1 MRYIL
6 ITILMF
12 LLISLTCAQQEA
24 GDTELGLQGMY
35 MTLTGTDDYD
45 FSSGTIN
52 AKLGRYFSDH
62 LEVGISPSITI
73 ITTTTTTT
81 KYEYFSYPPYYRTY
95 QETETKTNTTFGS
108 GIFAV
113 FSLLTDA
120 KTVPYLGA
128 QYYKQDFD
136 NEEDNGSMGINAGAK
151 FFFTEKAAFDLSGN
165 YLFSLNEESDIG
177 IIMIA
182 FGVSVLL

>member
-1 MRYIL
+1 MRFFI
-6 ITILMF
+6 ISILMF
-12 LLISLTCAQQEA
+12 LLISLTWAQQEA

-35 MTLTGTDDYD
+35 MTFTGTDDFD

-62 LEVGISPSITI
+62 LEIGISPSITI
-73 ITTTTTTT
+73 STTSITR
-81 KYEYFSYPPYYRTY
+81 FDPYTLQTY
-95 QETETKTNTTFGS
+95 QESETNTTFGS
-108 GIFAV
+108 GMFAV

-120 KTVPYLGA
+120 KTVPYFGA

-151 FFFTEKAAFDLSGN
+151 FFFTEKVAFDLSGN
-165 YLFSLNEESDIG
+165 
-177 IIMIA
+177 
-182 FGVSVLL
+182 